1 MIQEAAVSDETQIP
15 NQTAA
20 ELEALRRELVEL
32 RQRAALRLPECA
44 DPDDVSY
51 RELVQSANTI
61 VLRWD
66 LEGRV
71 TFLNHFG
78 LQFFGYGSDEL
89 VGRSV
94 VGTIVPETETSGRDL
109 VQMIAELLEH
119 PDRYVHNEN
128 ENVRRSGERV
138 WITWRNRALRDET
151 GRVRELLSIGM
162 DTTERKRAEEA
173 LRDSERRYRVLFQST
188 PIALV
193 ERDVSALQ
201 AHLDALRAA
210 GVTDTKAY
218 LQQHAEAL
226 PTCLGLV
233 KVTDMNAAA
242 MELFETQDVAAL
254 EAFPYVVDPVQFA
267 DLARRIIADLATG
280 TIASQQREVTI
291 RTVRGNARSVLART
305 TVVPGFETA
314 PSRFVTA
321 LIDITERKQAEEALR
336 ASEERFRILSEHDN
350 LTGLFNTRYLYEKLG
365 TLLAA
370 DGALCSVIFMDL
382 DRFKHVVDMHG
393 HLNGSRAI
401 QEVAQVIQ
409 ECIHEPAFAVAYAG
423 DEFVIVLSGCGKVQA
438 VAAAREIQ
446 ARIGARSFL
455 AEVGHT
461 IRLSASLGVATYPD
475 DASTLETLLAVAD
488 QALFSAKE
496 MGRNTVTAAGAAAAP
511 LVRRQRTRSQ

>member
-1 MIQEAAVSDETQIP
+1 MRDETRIP
-15 NQTAA
+15 NQAAA
-20 ELEALRRELVEL
+20 ELDALRRELVEL
-32 RQRAALRLPECA
+32 RQRAALRLPERH
-44 DPDDVSY
+44 PDEVSY

-66 LEGRV
+66 LDGRV
-71 TFLNHFG
+71 TFLNDFG
-78 LQFFGYGSDEL
+78 LEFFGYGSDEL

-109 VQMIAELLEH
+109 VQMISELLKH
-119 PDRYVHNEN
+119 PDRYVNNEN
-128 ENVRRSGERV
+128 ENMRRSGDRV

-151 GRVRELLSIGM
+151 GSVRELLSIGI

-188 PIALV
+188 PIALL
-193 ERDVSALQ
+193 ERDVSALK

-210 GVTDTKAY
+210 GFTDTNAY

-226 PTCLGLV
+226 PTWLALV

-242 MELFETQDVAAL
+242 KELFETQDTAAI
-254 EAFPYVVDPVQFA
+254 ETFPHVVDPVEFA
-267 DLARRIIADLATG
+267 DLARRIIADLDTG
-280 TIASQQREVTI
+280 TIASQQREGTI
-291 RTVRGNARSVLART
+291 RTARGNARSVLART

-314 PSRFVTA
+314 PSRIVTA

-336 ASEERFRILSEHDN
+336 AGEERFRILSEHDN
-350 LTGLFNTRYLYEKLG
+350 LTGLFNTRYLYERLG
-365 TLLAA
+365 TLLAS
-370 DGALCSVIFMDL
+370 DGDALCSVIFMDL
-382 DRFKHVVDMHG
+382 DRFKHVVDMYG

-409 ECIHEPAFAVAYAG
+409 ECIHESAFAVAYAG

-438 VAAAREIQ
+438 VAAAHEIQ
-446 ARIGARSFL
+446 AQIGARSFL

-461 IRLSASLGVATYPD
+461 IRLSASFGVATYPD

-496 MGRNTVTAAGAAAAP
+496 MGRNTITAAG
-511 LVRRQRTRSQ
+511 RR